1 MDRAAG
7 QTAGKGLG
15 AANARVVPSRRRISF
30 ALAPAALALLAL
42 GGCGGGT
49 ARTTSAHVVTV
60 TRTVTA
66 PAATTTAPAATA
78 TAPAAP
84 PSPDAPLSLHAA
96 EQVLAA
102 HGYDTLTERDWRP
115 DQPLKVLLGV
125 GMRGPA
131 GTRREL
137 AFLFVG
143 ATFIGTDTKDP
154 SGQLAVVAQD
164 GRSVTV
170 RYGLY
175 RPSDAIDDPTGG
187 SADVTY
193 RWTGTRLV
201 PQDAIPTAAPGA
213 ALSRR

>member
-1 MDRAAG
+1 MS
-7 QTAGKGLG
+7 
-15 AANARVVPSRRRISF
+15 SRRRILP

-42 GGCGGGT
+42 AGCGGG
-49 ARTTSAHVVTV
+49 ARTSAHDAIRTV
-60 TRTVTA
+60 TRTVTV
-66 PAATTTAPAATA
+66 PATTTTA
-78 TAPAAP
+78 TAPATTTAAAP
-84 PSPDAPLSLHAA
+84 PNPSATLSLHAA

-102 HGYDTLTERDWRP
+102 HGYSTLTESDWRP

-125 GMRGPA
+125 ATGGSA

-137 AFLFVG
+137 AFCFLG
-143 ATFIGTDTKDP
+143 ASFIGTDTKDP
-154 SGQLAVVAQD
+154 SGQLAVLAQD
-164 GRSVTV
+164 GRSVTI

-193 RWTGTRLV
+193 RWTGVRLV
-201 PQDAIPTAAPGA
+201 PQQPIPPAAQGA

>member
-1 MDRAAG
+1 M
-7 QTAGKGLG
+7 
-15 AANARVVPSRRRISF
+15 SFRRRILP

-42 GGCGGGT
+42 AGCGGG
-49 ARTTSAHVVTV
+49 ARTSAHLATRTV

-66 PAATTTAPAATA
+66 PATTTTTAAPAT
-78 TAPAAP
+78 TSAAP
-84 PSPDAPLSLHAA
+84 PPNPSAALSLHAA

-102 HGYDTLTERDWRP
+102 HGCNTLTESDWRP

-125 GMRGPA
+125 ATGGPA

-154 SGQLAVVAQD
+154 SGQLAVVGQD
-164 GRSVTV
+164 GRDVTI

-175 RPSDAIDDPTGG
+175 RPSDTIEDPTGG

-193 RWTGTRLV
+193 RWTGARLV
-201 PQDAIPTAAPGA
+201 PQRPIPPAAPDA
-213 ALSRR
+213 PLSRR

>member
-1 MDRAAG
+1 MS
-7 QTAGKGLG
+7 
-15 AANARVVPSRRRISF
+15 SRRRILP

-42 GGCGGGT
+42 AGCGGG
-49 ARTTSAHVVTV
+49 ARTSAHAATRTV
-60 TRTVTA
+60 TRTVTV
-66 PAATTTAPAATA
+66 PAATTTATAGTTSTNASPPPNPSAT
-78 TAPAAP
+78 
-84 PSPDAPLSLHAA
+84 LSLRAA

-102 HGYDTLTERDWRP
+102 HGYSTLTESNWRP

-125 GMRGPA
+125 AAGGPA

-143 ATFIGTDTKDP
+143 ASFIGTDTKDP
-154 SGQLAVVAQD
+154 SGQLAVLAQD

-193 RWTGTRLV
+193 RWTGARLV
-201 PQDAIPTAAPGA
+201 PQQPIPPAAPGA